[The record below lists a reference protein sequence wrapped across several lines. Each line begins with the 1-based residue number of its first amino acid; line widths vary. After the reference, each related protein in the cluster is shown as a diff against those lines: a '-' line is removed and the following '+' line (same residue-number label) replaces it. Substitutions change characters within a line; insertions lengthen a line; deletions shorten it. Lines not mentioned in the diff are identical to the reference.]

1 MVILEKEKK
10 YTDKINAIKTE
21 KQIIDKC
28 KSEVNNNH
36 LKTKELKMTAI
47 FKLNGKSVLDKT
59 EKLKTKQ
66 LALKFA
72 SDVNLEDIFR
82 DDPKEAKPKDPYE

>member
-1 MVILEKEKK
+1 MERQKLREYNFMENLQREKKKQQFKKMVILEKEKK

-47 FKLNGKSVLDKT
+47 FKLNGKSVLDKS

-66 LALKFA
+66 LA
-72 SDVNLEDIFR
+72 
-82 DDPKEAKPKDPYE
+82 